1 LFEQQF
7 QPQLISPACGVEIS
21 VDVFSSLHGDG
32 GESSNF
38 DGDLGLAVQ
47 SGEAFWALASVVVHK
62 IDTCAAVQARA
73 GSAVIDVDFTEFSR
87 ESDGAVACVAGDSVN
102 AHTTVV
108 ADSGSAIINVRL
120 ANISLVSESAF
131 AGEFINSVNAFAA
144 MKARRVGAVINVGG
158 AVEAGET
165 SGAKAFV

>member
-1 LFEQQF
+1 
-7 QPQLISPACGVEIS
+7 

-32 GESSNF
+32 GEGSNF

-47 SGEAFWALASVVVHK
+47 SGEAFWALACVVVHK
-62 IDTCAAVQARA
+62 IDTCAAVQARV
-73 GSAVIDVDFTEFSR
+73 GSAVINVDFTEFSR
-87 ESDGAVACVAGDSVN
+87 ESDGAIACVAGDSVN

-120 ANISLVSESAF
+120 ANIAFVSESAF
-131 AGEFINSVNAFAA
+131 AGEFIDSVNAFAA
-144 MKARRVGAVINVGG
+144 VEARRVGAVINVGG

-165 SGAKAFV
+165 GGADAFV